1 MSVLRVTITIPAAVE
16 GIPVVRR
23 FVRSAV
29 VLLHAAVDLEAVE
42 LLTSEL
48 TSNAVRLAAGD
59 VTVAVIARGRGVRVE
74 VHDYGYGRPE
84 VDRRPIDL
92 AREGGQGLHLVDV
105 LAHRWGVDD
114 FLPGKI
120 VWFELDPRPSTDDRG
135 VTPAP
140 RPRRASGAAPP
151 ASCG

>member
-1 MSVLRVTITIPAAVE
+1 MSVLRVTVTISPAVE

-29 VLLHAAVDLEAVE
+29 VLLHATVDLEVVE

-59 VTVAVIARGRGVRVE
+59 VTVAVISQGRGVRVE

-84 VDRRPIDL
+84 VDRREIDL
-92 AREGGQGLHLVDV
+92 TRKGGQGLHLVDV
-105 LAHRWGVDD
+105 LANGWGVDE

-120 VWFELDPRPSTDDRG
+120 VWFELDPLSSTDDAR
-135 VTPAP
+135 VTPAR
-140 RPRRASGAAPP
+140 RPRRASGAVPP
-151 ASCG
+151 GSS